1 MWLRAEYPEGS
12 SVSKPTAFGSIAGLS
27 VAGVIVAAVLAQHWT
42 QNRDYERLLT
52 RGEELAGQY
61 CVACHLEPAPDIL
74 PKTSWE
80 AALGYMGFWLGMEN
94 LDYLADH
101 PEFAQENVSSRHE
114 ILERENALPSGAAL
128 EESDWDALRHYYIES
143 APVEPLPQADRPELR
158 WQLPRFEVV
167 QVDYPIPVAVTTL
180 VRIRESTGEIYVGD
194 SGAQTLTI
202 LDGDGRVTAGPMRAS
217 RPLSPVDIEFV
228 ADMAYVGSIGDLL
241 ATRPSLERVAHIA
254 AIDLTELSIAAP
266 QFDVVVDNLFRMAD
280 MNVLDLNDDGR
291 PDFIVSGFG
300 AVVGNVSWYE
310 SQPDGSFEEH
320 VLVALP
326 GAVKTEPYDFNGD
339 GLLDIMVL
347 LSDAREGLHIL
358 ENQGDNEFELH
369 TIFVTHPAYGH
380 TYFEL
385 QDFNADGAMDVL
397 VVNGDNVDSDP
408 YNTNKSYH
416 GLRIYLNRGDYLFE
430 EVFFYPLYGAFI
442 AKSADFDGDGDL
454 DIVASAFYP
463 DFSSGARESF
473 IYLENQGGLNF
484 SAFTNGQVMRG
495 RWMTM
500 DIGDVDGDGDIDVV
514 LGGGYIP
521 TGMFAHMDLYS
532 ELVETG
538 PPILILK
545 NTLH

>member
-1 MWLRAEYPEGS
+1 MHVWAEHPEGW
-12 SVSKPTAFGSIAGLS
+12 SVPKRTAFGVIAGLII
-27 VAGVIVAAVLAQHWT
+27 AGAIAAAVLLQQWT
-42 QNRDYERLLT
+42 RDRDDERLLT
-52 RGEELAGQY
+52 RGEELAGQF
-61 CVACHLEPAPDIL
+61 CIACHLEPAPDIL
-74 PKTSWE
+74 PKRSWE
-80 AALGYMGFWLGMEN
+80 AALGYMGYWLGMEN

-101 PEFAQENVSSRHE
+101 PDFAQENVTSRHE
-114 ILERENALPSGAAL
+114 VLERENALPSGAAL
-128 EESDWDALRHYYIES
+128 EEDDWDALRHYYIES
-143 APVEPLPQADRPELR
+143 APAEPLPQAERPELR
-158 WQLPRFEVV
+158 WQLPQFDVV
-167 QVDYPIPVAVTTL
+167 QVDYPIAVAVTTL
-180 VRIRESTGEIYVGD
+180 VRVRESTSEIYVGD
-194 SGAQTLTI
+194 SGAQTLTV
-202 LDGDGRVTAGPMRAS
+202 LDGDGRVTVGPMRAS

-228 ADMAYVGSIGDLL
+228 ADTAYVGSIGDLM
-241 ATRPSLERVAHIA
+241 ATRPSVARLAHIA
-254 AIDLTELSIAAP
+254 AIDLTDRPVATPE
-266 QFDVVVDNLFRMAD
+266 FDVVVDNLFRMAD

-300 AVVGNVSWYE
+300 AVFGNVSWYE
-310 SQPDGSFEEH
+310 SQPDGSYEEH

-358 ENQGDNEFELH
+358 ENLGDNEFELH

-408 YNTNKSYH
+408 YNTNKNYH

-430 EVFFYPLYGAFI
+430 EAFFYPMYGAFI
-442 AKSADFDGDGDL
+442 AKSADFDDDGDL

-473 IYLENQGGLNF
+473 TYLENQGGF
-484 SAFTNGQVMRG
+484 DYAAFTNGQVMRG

-500 DIGDVDGDGDIDVV
+500 DIGDVDGDDDVDVV

-521 TGMFAHMDLYS
+521 IGMFADMDLFS
-532 ELVETG
+532 ELVRTG

>member
-1 MWLRAEYPEGS
+1 MSLP
-12 SVSKPTAFGSIAGLS
+12 KPVGFGILAGLSIAGAIA
-27 VAGVIVAAVLAQHWT
+27 VAVSFQRWT
-42 QNRDYERLLT
+42 QDREDERLLAH
-52 RGEELAGQY
+52 GEELAGQF

-74 PKTSWE
+74 PKRSWE
-80 AALGYMGFWLGMEN
+80 AALGYMGYWLGMEN

-101 PEFAQENVSSRHE
+101 PEYAQANVSSRHE
-114 ILERENALPSGAAL
+114 VLERENALPDGAAL
-128 EESDWDALRHYYIES
+128 EESDWDALRHYYIDS
-143 APVEPLPQADRPELR
+143 APAEALPQADKPELR
-158 WQLPRFEVV
+158 WQLPQFEVA
-167 QVDYPIPVAVTTL
+167 QADYPIPVAVTTL

-194 SGAQTLTI
+194 GVAQTLTV
-202 LDGDGRVTAGPMRAS
+202 LDGDGRVTAGPARAS

-228 ADMAYVGSIGDLL
+228 EDTIYVGSIGDLL
-241 ATRPSLERVAHIA
+241 AEEPSEARPAYIA
-254 AIDLTELSIAAP
+254 TIELADQSIAAAE
-266 QFDVVVDNLFRMAD
+266 FEVIVDNLFRMAD
-280 MNVLDLNDDGR
+280 MNVLDLNGDGQS
-291 PDFIVSGFG
+291 DFIVSGFG

-326 GAVKTEPYDFNGD
+326 GAVKTEPYDFNDD

-358 ENQGDNEFELH
+358 ENQGGNEFELH

-385 QDFNADGAMDVL
+385 QDFNDDGAMDVL

-408 YNTNKSYH
+408 YNTNKNYH
-416 GLRIYLNRGDYLFE
+416 GLRIYLNRGDYRFE
-430 EVFFYPLYGAFI
+430 EAFFYPLYGAFI
-442 AKSADFDGDGDL
+442 AKSADFDEDGDL
-454 DIVASAFYP
+454 DIVANAFYP

-473 IYLENQGGLNF
+473 TYLENRGGLDF
-484 SAFTNGQVMRG
+484 AAFTNGQVMRG

-500 DIGDVDGDGDIDVV
+500 DIGDVDGDDDIDVV

-521 TGMFAHMDLYS
+521 IGMLAHIDLFN
-532 ELVETG
+532 ELAETG

-545 NTLH
+545 NTLR